1 MFLTLFLAL
10 LVTFS
15 PFIIV
20 LTILAAYDAVKKYY
34 VMRKRSLTAQAKSRM
49 LQDINKFK
57 NVSNLLIKALKDRRL
72 SGKPTPIMVP
82 DKKKIKEMEQ
92 KGVKIDDTNRP
103 MKPLEDDGGR
113 TIMEY
118 KCEKWDPRFDQF
130 SDGSSSPI
138 VSRIYLK
145 PDPMAMTKRRPYA
158 IILSISYIISVILLT
173 IKLYMP
179 LLVPIILSII
189 VLVLMFKR
197 GKECLDSENRVWDK
211 LKAIY
216 DKRIKTV
223 DPTVDIR
230 SLIRV
235 NDWNALGDDQY
246 ESNARTFAAE
256 RGMTMD
262 LERILP
268 KINPKTLKKSKP
280 KRAVFRD
287 VPSSI
292 TIQLEP
298 GWGLDPTSRQNLIDA
313 LNLNLGGGKVEWVAK
328 KPVPQ
333 KDGTIRQV
341 DGWDFDNLT
350 ADFMT
355 LPPLPVRAALPED
368 IDETPWNIIRLG
380 KTVDGEAVWDL
391 SGQGWGLLPRRDKEG
406 KIVRQSDGT
415 PEFPTKKDPDAQP
428 DIIHYSPVAGIT
440 CPMGLVPLDEN
451 TLIFK
456 VKNQEEFNKEQNKDS
471 QGE

>member
-20 LTILAAYDAVKKYY
+20 LAVLAAYDAVKKYY
-34 VMRKRSLTAQAKSRM
+34 IMRNRGLPSQTKSRM
-49 LQDINKFK
+49 LKDINKFK
-57 NVSNLLIKALKDRRL
+57 TLKNLLIKALKDRRL

-82 DKKKIKEMEQ
+82 DKAKIKEMEQ
-92 KGVKIDDTNRP
+92 KGVKVDDTNRP

-130 SDGSSSPI
+130 ADGSNSPI
-138 VSRIYLK
+138 VSRIYLN
-145 PDPMAMTKRRPYA
+145 PSPWTMTKRRPYA
-158 IILSISYIISVILLT
+158 IILTISYIISLILLS
-173 IKLYMP
+173 IHLYMP
-179 LLVPIILSII
+179 LLVPVILSVI
-189 VLVLMFKR
+189 VFVLMVKR

-216 DKRIKTV
+216 DKRIKMII
-223 DPTVDIR
+223 DPTIDIR
-230 SLIRV
+230 SLITV

-256 RGMTMD
+256 HGITMD
-262 LERILP
+262 LEKILP

-280 KRAVFRD
+280 RRAVFRD

-292 TIQLEP
+292 TIILEP

-406 KIVRQSDGT
+406 KIVRKDDGT
-415 PEFPTKKDPDAQP
+415 PEFPTKKDPDAQA

-440 CPMGLVPLDEN
+440 CPMGLVPLDQN

-456 VKNQEEFNKEQNKDS
+456 VKNQEEFNKNS

>member
-20 LTILAAYDAVKKYY
+20 LAILAAYDAIKKYY
-34 VMRKRSLTAQAKSRM
+34 IMRNRGLPSQAKSRM
-49 LQDINKFK
+49 LKDINKFK
-57 NVSNLLIKALKDRRL
+57 TLKNLLIKALKDRRL

-82 DKKKIKEMEQ
+82 DKTKIKEMEQ
-92 KGVKIDDTNRP
+92 KGVKVDDTNRP

-130 SDGSSSPI
+130 ADGSNSPI
-138 VSRIYLK
+138 VSRIYLN
-145 PDPMAMTKRRPYA
+145 PSPWTMTKRRPYA
-158 IILSISYIISVILLT
+158 IILTISYIISLILLS
-173 IKLYMP
+173 IHLYMP
-179 LLVPIILSII
+179 LLVPVILSVI
-189 VLVLMFKR
+189 VFVLMVKR

-216 DKRIKTV
+216 DKRIKMII
-223 DPTVDIR
+223 DPTIDIR
-230 SLIRV
+230 SLITV

-256 RGMTMD
+256 HGITMD
-262 LERILP
+262 LEKILP

-280 KRAVFRD
+280 RRAVFRD

-292 TIQLEP
+292 TIILEP

-406 KIVRQSDGT
+406 KIVRKDDGT
-415 PEFPTKKDPDAQP
+415 PEFPTKKDPDAQA

-440 CPMGLVPLDEN
+440 CPMGLVPLDQN

-456 VKNQEEFNKEQNKDS
+456 VKNPEKFNNK
-471 QGE
+471 Q

>member
-1 MFLTLFLAL
+1 MILTLFLAL

-20 LTILAAYDAVKKYY
+20 LAILAAYDAVKKYY
-34 VMRKRSLTAQAKSRM
+34 IMRNRGLPSQTKSRM
-49 LQDINKFK
+49 LKDINKFK
-57 NVSNLLIKALKDRRL
+57 TLKNLLIKALKDRRL

-82 DKKKIKEMEQ
+82 DKAKIKEMEQ
-92 KGVKIDDTNRP
+92 KGVKVDDTNRP

-130 SDGSSSPI
+130 ADGSNSPI
-138 VSRIYLK
+138 VSRIYLN
-145 PDPMAMTKRRPYA
+145 PSPWTMTKRRPYA
-158 IILSISYIISVILLT
+158 IILTISYIISLILLS
-173 IKLYMP
+173 IHLYMP
-179 LLVPIILSII
+179 LLVPVILSVI
-189 VLVLMFKR
+189 VFVLMVKR

-216 DKRIKTV
+216 DKRIKMII
-223 DPTVDIR
+223 DPTIDIR
-230 SLIRV
+230 SLITV

-256 RGMTMD
+256 HGITMD
-262 LERILP
+262 LEKILP

-280 KRAVFRD
+280 RRAVFRD

-292 TIQLEP
+292 TIILEP

-341 DGWDFDNLT
+341 DGWDFDGLK

-406 KIVRQSDGT
+406 KIVRKDDGT
-415 PEFPTKKDPDAQP
+415 PEFPTKKDPDAQA

-440 CPMGLVPLDEN
+440 CPMGLVPLDQN

-456 VKNQEEFNKEQNKDS
+456 VKNPEKFNNK
-471 QGE
+471 Q

>member
-1 MFLTLFLAL
+1 MVLTLFLAL
-10 LVTFS
+10 LVTLS

-20 LTILAAYDAVKKYY
+20 LAILAAYDAVKKYY
-34 VMRKRSLTAQAKSRM
+34 IMRNRGLPSQTKSRM
-49 LQDINKFK
+49 LKDINKFK
-57 NVSNLLIKALKDRRL
+57 TLKNLLIKALKDRRL

-82 DKKKIKEMEQ
+82 DKTKIKEMEQ
-92 KGVKIDDTNRP
+92 KGVKVDDTNRP

-130 SDGSSSPI
+130 ADGSNSPI
-138 VSRIYLK
+138 VSRIYLN
-145 PDPMAMTKRRPYA
+145 PSTWTMTKRRPYA
-158 IILSISYIISVILLT
+158 IILTISYIISLILLS
-173 IKLYMP
+173 IHLYMP
-179 LLVPIILSII
+179 LLVPVILSVI
-189 VLVLMFKR
+189 VFVLMVKR

-216 DKRIKTV
+216 DKRIKTII

-256 RGMTMD
+256 HGITMD
-262 LERILP
+262 LEKILP

-280 KRAVFRD
+280 RRAVFRD

-292 TIQLEP
+292 TIILEP
-298 GWGLDPTSRQNLIDA
+298 GWGLDPISRQNLIDA

-406 KIVRQSDGT
+406 KIVRKDDGT

-440 CPMGLVPLDEN
+440 CPMGLVPLDED

-456 VKNQEEFNKEQNKDS
+456 VKNPEKFNNKQNKNS
-471 QGE
+471 